1 MIATFTVINL
11 IFKTIAFRHLVSNT
25 FFVFF
30 FKSICAFLKQS
41 QSLVGIHPH
50 RSRLKFTKGSW
61 EEINSPT
68 AHRLVLYVWNMSI
81 WTVLL
86 YHLLYFTLIVTVCV
100 TFTFPRSDRR
110 QNTQMS
116 HAYCAG
122 GINASYLLQWDQ
134 NLHQRW
140 TSINL
145 LRNRIRH
152 YSWAHYHIM

>member
-86 YHLLYFTLIVTVCV
+86 YHLLYFDSHCHSLCHIHFSSKWQTSKHTDVSRILCRWNQRILPITV
-100 TFTFPRSDRR
+100 RSEPPSKM
-110 QNTQMS
+110 NI
-116 HAYCAG
+116 H
-122 GINASYLLQWDQ
+122 
-134 NLHQRW
+134 
-140 TSINL
+140 
-145 LRNRIRH
+145 
-152 YSWAHYHIM
+152 